1 MQLILIVCLFFVNN
15 ITMDQLT
22 RLKVFIHV
30 VETGSFSAASERMGL
45 SRAAASKYVSQL
57 EEHLGGR
64 LLNRTTRHVST
75 TESGRLYFERC
86 KEILHNL
93 EEADGMVSGLSGQ
106 PRGTLRISCPTY
118 FASKH
123 LLPLLHDFNQ
133 HYPAVN
139 VELMCAER
147 IVDLVDEGYDLAI
160 RITDAPDPELIARRL
175 ARCRHVIVASP
186 GYLANSPPLS
196 HPEDLQRHA
205 CIMYAY
211 TAGGIWPLTK
221 EGKKVSIKISPTVK
235 TNNPDVLLEAA
246 VSGMGV
252 ALMPSFLAS
261 DTVRSG
267 ALQLVLEDYQTIEMN
282 IYVVY
287 ASRHHLPAK
296 IRVFID
302 YLKDRIIDPPYW
314 DHFLNVRC

>member
-1 MQLILIVCLFFVNN
+1 
-15 ITMDQLT
+15 MDRLT
-22 RLKVFIHV
+22 RIRVFLAV
-30 VETGSFSAASERMGL
+30 VETGSFTAASDRLGL

-86 KEILHNL
+86 KEILANL
-93 EEADGMVSGLSGQ
+93 EEADGLVSGLSGQ
-106 PRGTLRISCPTY
+106 PRGTLRVSCPSY
-118 FASKH
+118 FASQH
-123 LLPLLHDFNQ
+123 LLPLIHDFRQ
-133 HYPAVN
+133 RYPSVN
-139 VELMCAER
+139 IELLCTER
-147 IVDLVDEGYDLAI
+147 LVDLVDEGYDLAI

-175 ARCRHVIVASP
+175 SRCRHVLAAAP
-186 GYLANSPPLS
+186 GYLAGAPTLTVPD
-196 HPEDLQRHA
+196 DLRQHA
-205 CIMYAY
+205 CVVYAH
-211 TAGGIWPLTK
+211 TAGGVWQLTK
-221 EGKKVSIKISPTVK
+221 AGRTHSIKVEPTVK
-235 TNNPDVLLEAA
+235 TNNPDVMLGAV

-261 DTVRSG
+261 DAVRKG
-267 ALQLVLEDYQTIEMN
+267 ALRLVLEDYQTIDMD

-302 YLKDRIIDPPYW
+302 YLKERIIDPPYW
-314 DHFLNVRC
+314 DHFLNVRF